1 MLKRFLVGLGVVV
14 LLGTAAL
21 AQTATPPVDP
31 AAKPALSVEEQTADN
46 GPKDDQQESGWFNWK
61 HRGHRH
67 HGGDGPDGRGMGG
80 PGGGPMMGK
89 GFGLMLANGQGLRIN
104 CGDEPMKQCIDAAQ
118 PLIDALNKANSS
130 QTPAVAPKTP

>member
-14 LLGTAAL
+14 LLATAAL

-31 AAKPALSVEEQTADN
+31 TAKPALAVDDQTADN
-46 GPKDDQQESGWFNWK
+46 GPKDDQQEGGWFNWK

-67 HGGDGPDGRGMGG
+67 HGGNGPEGRDM
-80 PGGGPMMGK
+80 GGPMMGK

-118 PLIDALNKANSS
+118 PLIDALNKANP
-130 QTPAVAPKTP
+130 TAVIAPKTP